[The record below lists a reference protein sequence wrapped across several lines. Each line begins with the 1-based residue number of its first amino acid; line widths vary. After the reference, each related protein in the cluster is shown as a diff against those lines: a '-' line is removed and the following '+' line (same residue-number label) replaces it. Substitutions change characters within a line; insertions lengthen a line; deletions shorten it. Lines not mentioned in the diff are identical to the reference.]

1 VELFEIAVLIMDADE
16 LGIFFVNMIL
26 LEDNVFSV
34 IFSIDDIDVIE
45 VFASLLSMFF
55 VKTFDAT
62 LFNINKRV
70 TKRQ

>member
-1 VELFEIAVLIMDADE
+1 
-16 LGIFFVNMIL
+16 
-26 LEDNVFSV
+26 
-34 IFSIDDIDVIE
+34 VIE
-45 VFASLLSMFF
+45 VCASLLSMFF